1 MWGRVNQGPRAK
13 RPGLSGVRHL
23 AWEGCELQVRPE
35 TAWSGRRGSE
45 GERRSPTGTGVSGGA
60 TTAYNQRGLRQQSGS
75 KESEDASPGPKTLT
89 LNAGLGPVRK
99 DPGPRQGLRGK
110 GHGG

>member
-13 RPGLSGVRHL
+13 RRGLSGVRHL

-60 TTAYNQRGLRQQSGS
+60 TTAYNQRGLRHQSGS

-89 LNAGLGPVRK
+89 LNAGLGPVGK
-99 DPGPRQGLRGK
+99 DLGPRQGLRGK